1 MSPTPAELFD
11 TWRGTAVG
19 GEAVQLF
26 YGHHDRADDPWF
38 SNFYVHEPFDFAI
51 PPWCGVHG
59 GQETAPIEF
68 SEKAIMLCK
77 ASLMGDAETFARVA
91 AAQTPAEAKRLG
103 RLVEPWDEERWQMHV
118 CDIARHVA
126 LAKFAGVPGL
136 RERLLATGERLIAEA
151 APNDRVWGIGLAKK
165 DPDARCPWKWRGANV
180 LGWALMRAREALR
193 SHAVDAA
200 VGVPP
205 RPGDSAQGKSLAR
218 AAQLV
223 QSFDG
228 DVVVLVSHG
237 SFNPVHVDHLHMM
250 VRARNVVHEQHTSA
264 EAPDAPKKRHG
275 RKLLVLGVFGIT
287 DESWLQRKGLAP
299 EDCFSDD
306 ERVKML
312 ELATAAD
319 DWLFVADATLSTKAP
334 SAKVLIKMLQTQEV
348 FPEKTK
354 AKRKVRFIRVMG
366 SDVCRRDDVK
376 ATTREVI
383 VVDRDESIGHSS
395 TQVRKALRERNC
407 EYLVR
412 AVPQSVREC
421 LLSTTNV
428 RSRVY
433 SDAVGE
439 ATAETNLVFAAQE
452 TSSHVCSHFEPP
464 AAQDSSAPAP
474 SLSSSSALR
483 SSPPNHS
490 YT

>member
-1 MSPTPAELFD
+1 
-11 TWRGTAVG
+11 
-19 GEAVQLF
+19 
-26 YGHHDRADDPWF
+26 
-38 SNFYVHEPFDFAI
+38 
-51 PPWCGVHG
+51 
-59 GQETAPIEF
+59 
-68 SEKAIMLCK
+68 
-77 ASLMGDAETFARVA
+77 
-91 AAQTPAEAKRLG
+91 
-103 RLVEPWDEERWQMHV
+103 
-118 CDIARHVA
+118 
-126 LAKFAGVPGL
+126 
-136 RERLLATGERLIAEA
+136 
-151 APNDRVWGIGLAKK
+151 
-165 DPDARCPWKWRGANV
+165 
-180 LGWALMRAREALR
+180 
-193 SHAVDAA
+193 
-200 VGVPP
+200 
-205 RPGDSAQGKSLAR
+205 
-218 AAQLV
+218 V

-395 TQVRKALRERNC
+395 TQVRKSAPREELRILGQGCASICEGVPPLYYQRALKSVQRCGGRGHRRNKSGLC
-407 EYLVR
+407 GARNILARMLTFRASRRTGFLCPRTLV
-412 AVPQSVREC
+412 VLLVGSSLLSPQS
-421 LLSTTNV
+421 LLHMRAGHRGCSV
-428 RSRVY
+428 
-433 SDAVGE
+433 D
-439 ATAETNLVFAAQE
+439 TAG
-452 TSSHVCSHFEPP
+452 CSAYMP
-464 AAQDSSAPAP
+464 
-474 SLSSSSALR
+474 
-483 SSPPNHS
+483 
-490 YT
+490 